1 VRFLLEKGANLQARD
16 DMGRSALDWALTQGE
31 TEVAK
36 LLRAS
41 GLKPGISLAALPSPV
56 AKPRSAREAVE
67 KALARL
73 EPIGPIFYEK
83 TKCISCHNQ
92 SLPEIAMKIAGA
104 HGIAVNRRAAAH
116 PAQATFEEWKSQ
128 IDDVLLLARCRGG
141 FVSSVTYG
149 LLGLSEEGV
158 PPSFLTDAATSCLV
172 TLQQPDGGWQVGA
185 GDLRPPLS
193 GRPMVSTALAIRGL
207 DVYAPPGQRDEMKAR
222 IARAR
227 DYLLTAAPGDTQD
240 EAFRL
245 LGFIWAGSPVT
256 QISGQVERLL
266 ALQRENGGWGQM
278 PTMDADAYATG
289 QALYALRAG
298 GLSPGSAAYKEGAEY
313 LLRAQLED
321 GSWYVRSRAFGFQP
335 YFESG
340 FPHGGDQFIS
350 AAATSW
356 AAIAL
361 AYTL

>member
-1 VRFLLEKGANLQARD
+1 
-16 DMGRSALDWALTQGE
+16 
-31 TEVAK
+31 
-36 LLRAS
+36 
-41 GLKPGISLAALPSPV
+41 
-56 AKPRSAREAVE
+56 
-67 KALARL
+67 L
-73 EPIGPIFYEK
+73 EPIGPIFYEQ

-92 SLPEIAMKIAGA
+92 SLPAIAMKTARA
-104 HGIAVNRRAAAH
+104 HGIAVSGAAVAH
-116 PAQATFEEWKSQ
+116 QAQATFEEWRSQ
-128 IDDVLLLARCRGG
+128 VDEVLLGRCRGG

-158 PPSFLTDAATSCLV
+158 PSGFLTDAATSCLV
-172 TLQQPDGGWQVGA
+172 TLQQPDGGWRVVA
-185 GDLRPPLS
+185 GGIRPPLD

-207 DVYAPPGQRDEMKAR
+207 DVYGAPARRGEMRTR
-222 IARAR
+222 IARGL
-227 DYLLTAAPGDTQD
+227 DFLVTAARGDTQD

-245 LGFIWAGSPVT
+245 LGFIWAGSMVP
-256 QISGQVERLL
+256 QISGQVDRLL
-266 ALQRENGGWGQM
+266 ALQRENGGWGQL

-298 GLSPGSAAYKEGAEY
+298 GLSPASAAYKKGAEY
-313 LLRAQLED
+313 LLRTQLED
-321 GSWYVRSRAFGFQP
+321 GSWRVRSRAFGFQP